1 MPHHFHVACK
11 LCGFS
16 CPTPRICLPLSP
28 LCLNPV
34 AASASIEIWSDPL
47 HCKLCG
53 FPRPKPRI
61 CPPFS
66 PLCLNPGCF
75 GLSFSRY
82 RRSGLVRSRGRY
94 GRSNVGSHPPPR
106 KWKLRRWRASAKK
119 GGPVIKEP
127 EMGRHMPWRRR
138 KNKTKQCFLQAII
151 VMPNME

>member
-1 MPHHFHVACK
+1 MP
-11 LCGFS
+11 
-16 CPTPRICLPLSP
+16 CPIIFMWLASFVDSLVQHCSICLPLSP

-34 AASASIEIWSDPL
+34 AASASIKIWSDPL

-53 FPRPKPRI
+53 YPRPKPRI

-75 GLSFSRY
+75 GLSSSPSS
-82 RRSGLVRSRGRY
+82 RSGLVRSRGRY
-94 GRSNVGSHPPPR
+94 GRSDLGSHPPPR

-127 EMGRHMPWRRR
+127 EMDRHMLRRRR
-138 KNKTKQCFLQAII
+138 KTKPSNVSSKLSL
-151 VMPNME
+151 